1 MTTIT
6 IDRKVLE
13 QALNALLLPCD
24 RWNGKQFLIVN
35 AAVNSVQNA
44 LAAPATAPERKPMT
58 KGQREQVARRAEAAM
73 NGNVNLSWRDALI
86 SETEAF
92 HDIKETP

>member
-35 AAVNSVQNA
+35 AELCGGTSATNAV
-44 LAAPATAPERKPMT
+44 L
-58 KGQREQVARRAEAAM
+58 
-73 NGNVNLSWRDALI
+73 NGK
-86 SETEAF
+86 T
-92 HDIKETP
+92 

>member
-6 IDRKVLE
+6 VDRKVLE

-44 LAAPATAPERKPMT
+44 LAAPATAPERKPMPILEVNA
-58 KGQREQVARRAEAAM
+58 RWEQSVLDIPRLQYYQVVCE
-73 NGNVNLSWRDALI
+73 V
-86 SETEAF
+86 EAF
-92 HDIKETP
+92 HGIKEDKP